1 MSSAICYRLVC
12 PLAVQAQG
20 RSWKNILRTVG
31 RKCQRAAQFGGAN
44 DPFILVTASGKV
56 NFRGASFAEFPH
68 LFLNR
73 DAVLSQIHAA
83 VDVQHVPSDV
93 GGFVARQKD
102 DGGGDVASHA
112 QAAQRNTGF

>member
-20 RSWKNILRTVG
+20 RSWKIILRTVG

-56 NFRGASFAEFPH
+56 NFRRTVICIF
-68 LFLNR
+68 LFLSTPDTSR
-73 DAVLSQIHAA
+73 
-83 VDVQHVPSDV
+83 
-93 GGFVARQKD
+93 R
-102 DGGGDVASHA
+102 
-112 QAAQRNTGF
+112 